1 MSSYNPVPATVYGRT
16 ENRFKALK
24 VLHVPLK
31 AGNTVDSIDEA
42 PQLFIVGTA
51 LRYYVDGVFYE
62 ITGSTITGRFGIEDT
77 LGAQNRS
84 IDMEQFM
91 FGTTNASLLS
101 YQTRKP
107 GATPEEDVYLGWY
120 SDTNYSGLYASSG
133 TAPDDSLMGIR
144 IYPDKATVNVRGT
157 ASPYPNG
164 EFYLPVSV
172 TFDGSSPIYAD
183 ANGNLT
189 ISSGSGSGWQLNG
202 NAGTNPATDFIGTT
216 DFKDLRF
223 KVVGQQSGI
232 ISAQN
237 SMTAFGYQSLSGL
250 VGYGNTAF
258 GERTLNAYSNSSGYN
273 VAIGHRAGEA
283 LTSGGTNVIIGAETM
298 LIATTA
304 AGNVAIGRN
313 AAPVLTTALNNVIIG
328 QSAALGL
335 TSGGFNTIIGNNVAP
350 SISTGNSNVAIGTFA
365 GQGGS
370 GTFNVWVGANN
381 STSGNSGSNNTAL
394 GFNAN
399 FNGAVNNSIALGA
412 GATPS
417 VSFQFML
424 PTNITS
430 FNFPNTVTAAGT
442 VGAQTISKPFG
453 TVNFAAGATTL
464 VVTNTTVTTTS
475 KIFVQVYGTDTTA
488 LYARVTR
495 ANGSFTIT
503 LNAAATAETAVAFF
517 IAV

>member
-31 AGNTVDSIDEA
+31 TGNTVDSIDEA
-42 PQLFIVGTA
+42 PQIFIVGTA
-51 LRYYVDGVFYE
+51 IRYYVGGNFYE
-62 ITGSTITGRFGIEDT
+62 ITGSAITGRFGLEDNFANENREMDMNRYEYVVRNAKYIRISTRQSGATTPEDT
-77 LGAQNRS
+77 YNGIIMDDGLFQ
-84 IDMEQFM
+84 I
-91 FGTTNASLLS
+91 GTNTGDASGIPTALS
-101 YQTRKP
+101 LKF
-107 GATPEEDVYLGWY
+107 
-120 SDTNYSGLYASSG
+120 
-133 TAPDDSLMGIR
+133 
-144 IYPDKATVNVRGT
+144 YPDRIAVLSINGNYPTSEVN
-157 ASPYPNG
+157 
-164 EFYLPVSV
+164 LPVSV

-304 AGNVAIGRN
+304 AGNVTIGRN

-417 VSFQFML
+417 VSFQFMVA
-424 PTNITS
+424 TGITS

-475 KIFVQVYGTDTTA
+475 KIFVQVCGTDATA
-488 LYARVTR
+488 ISARVTR

-517 IAV
+517 IVV